1 MHFPLGWYVAKVT
14 CQHFLML
21 TWLFISTNSLVKRR
35 TTVLSFTYWYQHVYS
50 WHCSPYVSYFTYWEN
65 FFKHRDISYLVII
78 SFILMI
84 CTFDQT
90 VILLGEIRCWS
101 LLGLKGLKRQILT
114 QGFQEPEFSTL
125 SHNISHFIS
134 SPDWTKQIPVSLTLL
149 DRLAEQ
155 LFSCLPMLD
164 HHCLLQNYYNPL
176 GAADGSEGLTH
187 PHSPGERMMEQEWC
201 NL

>member
-1 MHFPLGWYVAKVT
+1 MQILSVRTILGSAHRTVWRTCKLMLGCKELRVLRFPLGWYVAKVT

-65 FFKHRDISYLVII
+65 FFKHRDISSLVII

-84 CTFDQT
+84 CTFDQA

-114 QGFQEPEFSTL
+114 HGFQEPEFNTL

-134 SPDWTKQIPVSLTLL
+134 SPDWTKQFHKWNTC
-149 DRLAEQ
+149 
-155 LFSCLPMLD
+155 LFNS
-164 HHCLLQNYYNPL
+164 
-176 GAADGSEGLTH
+176 S
-187 PHSPGERMMEQEWC
+187 W
-201 NL
+201 